1 MDLQYIILGIVQ
13 GVTEWLPISSKTVLL
28 LLSAYVFG
36 YSLAASYDIGL
47 ALQGGTVAS
56 STMYFWRSLVRVF
69 RDKWLLRFLLIS
81 TIVTGLV
88 GVPLYLA
95 ARKLLE
101 GSIDPGIPM
110 LIIGLALI
118 AQALLS
124 RKPSKISNTSKRA
137 SEIGLRDS
145 IIFGVFQGIASL
157 PGISRSGITIT
168 ALLYLGYRVDDALRL
183 SFIASIPA
191 SLGALATV
199 AVLDRETITIISPG
213 GVIQALAISALV
225 GYISIGILLKLASKY
240 RSMFTLAMGIFTIII
255 GLAITIQTL

>member
-13 GVTEWLPISSKTVLL
+13 GIAEWLPISSKTALL

-56 STMYFWRSLVRVF
+56 STLYFWRSLARIF
-69 RDKWLLRFLLIS
+69 SEKWLLRFLLIS
-81 TIVTGLV
+81 TIVTGLI
-88 GVPLYLA
+88 GVPLYLV
-95 ARKLLE
+95 ARRLLE

-118 AQALLS
+118 VQALLS
-124 RKPSKISNTSKRA
+124 GKTGKNEGVGKGVR
-137 SEIGLRDS
+137 EIGLRDS

-157 PGISRSGITIT
+157 PGVSRSGITMAT
-168 ALLYLGYRVDDALRL
+168 LLYLGYRVDDALRL

-191 SLGALATV
+191 NLGALATV
-199 AVLDRETITIISPG
+199 ALFDRETINIISPG

-225 GYISIGILLKLASKY
+225 GYISIGVLLKLASKY
-240 RSMFTLAMGIFTIII
+240 RSMFTLAMGILTIII
-255 GLAITIQTL
+255 GLAITIRSL